1 MQIHIQFMQIICY
14 IYLYISILNFNLVC
28 IYENFLLTYDT
39 LNMNIHAHISGSIFC
54 QFIAYYKT
62 VQAYLIKIKS
72 LVLEN
77 NLIIFFYCYQY
88 SYIPDLINQPH
99 PTIFLYVIINNFL
112 IQPWPKPLILWYCNA
127 KRYV

>member
-112 IQPWPKPLILWYCNA
+112 IQP
-127 KRYV
+127 